1 VYHKYR
7 GDYSRDAI
15 AALLMRTRLTR
26 DDDVADLGAGTGIL
40 TRHLVGRAR
49 RVYAVEPASDMRR
62 AAEGGGATWITG
74 TAEETTLADRSVDVV
89 TCGNSFHYFD
99 PERARDEVTRILRPP
114 GRVAILFSDMPL
126 DPDDFVRDYSSF
138 LQRHTPPQLTSVHS
152 ADDHKTRIVRFFDV
166 GAAALSGT
174 ATAGAAVAT
183 TTSRI
188 TIDRGAHDE
197 LLTWDQ
203 LRGRYL
209 SSSLA
214 DENALD
220 ELRALFD
227 RYERDNVV
235 TLRLTW
241 TCIACDSF

>member
-15 AALLMRTRLTR
+15 AMLFARIHLTR

-62 AAEGGGATWITG
+62 AAEGGGATFVAG

-99 PERARDEVTRILRPP
+99 PDRARDEVARILRPR

-126 DPDDFVRDYSSF
+126 DPDDFVRDYASF

-152 ADDHKTRIVRFFDV
+152 ADDHKTRIARFFADRR
-166 GAAALSGT
+166 T
-174 ATAGAAVAT
+174 K
-183 TTSRI
+183 
-188 TIDRGAHDE
+188 IDGGDKNE

-235 TLRLTW
+235 TLQLTW